1 MKTYVKPS
9 ICEVE
14 LFTQDAISLTIPK
27 TIYKRS
33 GASGFTRDQLIAMAL
48 ENESIVSSLS

>member
-14 LFTQDAISLTIPK
+14 LFTQDAISLSIPK
-27 TIYKRS
+27 TTYKRQS
-33 GASGFTRDQLIAMAL
+33 GATTFSKQQLIAMVMAT
-48 ENESIVSSLS
+48 ESVVGLQ